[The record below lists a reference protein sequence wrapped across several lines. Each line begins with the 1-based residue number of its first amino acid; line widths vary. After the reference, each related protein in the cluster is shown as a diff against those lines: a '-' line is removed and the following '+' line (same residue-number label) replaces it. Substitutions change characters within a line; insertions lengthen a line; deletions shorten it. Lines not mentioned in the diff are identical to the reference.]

1 MSNRHLNPLKMHPEI
16 IKKAD
21 KKLVNDLDCEPIE
34 FPVSKKDF
42 SKIEKKY
49 ISINV
54 LFYEIN

>member
-1 MSNRHLNPLKMHPEI
+1 MHPEI